1 MQKLKVSRRE
11 KTGTNE
17 RARAI
22 PGYFT
27 TLMIALLI
35 VTFVVQGYG
44 VQTGSMENTVMT
56 GDWVFANKF
65 VYGAKSPRYLPFTNI
80 RIPFLQFP
88 AFSHPKTGD
97 VVVFDWPGYR
107 DQVRP
112 DDHENYVKRCIG
124 TPGDTVQVIDRILY
138 VNHTMIPFPPST
150 KFETATVYPKGF
162 PNQEIFP
169 IGSNFNEDNY
179 GPIVVPKKGDC
190 IKLDA
195 AAFVRWQTFIE
206 REGHS
211 CEVRGS
217 SVYVDCKP
225 VKNYRVQRD
234 YYFMMGDNRENSL
247 DSRFWG
253 FVPGE
258 SILGKA
264 MIVYWSWDPNIPV
277 YDITQR
283 IASIKW
289 NRIGILIK

>member
-1 MQKLKVSRRE
+1 MKRASKNKRQDKDSQKSILTYLSPL
-11 KTGTNE
+11 
-17 RARAI
+17 I
-22 PGYFT
+22 
-27 TLMIALLI
+27 IALLL

-44 VQTGSMENTVMT
+44 VQTGPMENTVMT

-65 VYGAKSPRYLPFTNI
+65 IYGAKSPQYLPFTNI

-88 AFSHPKTGD
+88 AFTHPKTGD

-107 DQVRP
+107 DQIRP

-124 TPGDTVQVIDRILY
+124 TPGDTVQVMDRILY

-179 GPIVVPKKGDC
+179 GPIVVPKKGDDV
-190 IKLDA
+190 KLNETT
-195 AAFVRWQTFIE
+195 FIRWQTFIE

-211 CEVRGS
+211 CELRGP
-217 SVYVDCKP
+217 SVYVDRKP
-225 VKNYRVQRD
+225 VKNYIVQRD

-253 FVPGE
+253 FVPAE

-264 MIVYWSWDPNIPV
+264 MIVYWSCDPNIPA
-277 YDITQR
+277 YDISQKF
-283 IASIKW
+283 ASIKW
-289 NRIGILIK
+289 NRIGILIR